1 MARTITISYDK
12 IPVKNLGTVWFAIGP
27 NGLWRVDIC
36 GSELDFVEQL
46 IRPGVLV
53 TTNGKATAS
62 VRSSLTEY
70 FVGKRR
76 AFDLKV
82 DWSRVDGFTRKAL
95 RVCARIPYG
104 KTMSYGEIAAR
115 AGNPGAARAAGTAMS
130 KNPFPIVVPC
140 HRVIKSDGSL
150 GGFSG
155 NLQHKCFLLR
165 NEGIDPEAM
174 PG

>member
-1 MARTITISYDK
+1 MGKIMTVAYDSISVEGIGD
-12 IPVKNLGTVWFAIGP
+12 VWFAVGP
-27 NGLWRVDIC
+27 RGLWRT
-36 GSELDFVEQL
+36 DFGCSRMQFLEQL
-46 IRPGVLV
+46 HHDGVAAV
-53 TTNGKATAS
+53 PDKKTTAAAR
-62 VRSSLTEY
+62 RSFNDY
-70 FVGKRR
+70 FAGKRLV
-76 AFDLKV
+76 FHLKV

-95 RVCARIPYG
+95 QVCARIPYG

-130 KNPFPIVVPC
+130 KNPYPIVVPC

>member
-1 MARTITISYDK
+1 MRKTTTVSFDK
-12 IPVKNLGTVWFAIGP
+12 ISVKALGDVWFAVGP
-27 NGLWRVDIC
+27 KGLWRVDIG
-36 GSELDFVEQL
+36 GSELDFIEQL
-46 IRPGVLV
+46 LRNDVV
-53 TTNGKATAS
+53 VESNRTATAS
-62 VRSSLTEY
+62 ARRALTEY
-70 FVGKRR
+70 FAGKRR
-76 AFDLKV
+76 TFGVKV

-95 RVCARIPYG
+95 QVCARIPYG

-165 NEGIDPEAM
+165 QEGIDPENMGA
-174 PG
+174 